1 MATKKHE
8 AHKQLP
14 ENTPSPTQAEWDLIV
29 EKSKSAP
36 KRKTYKEIGHVLEVV
51 AVIALLILM
60 ASFAEPRFDF
70 LTQ

>member
-1 MATKKHE
+1 LITKKPKVY
-8 AHKQLP
+8 KQLP

-51 AVIALLILM
+51 AVIALLIFM
-60 ASFAEPRFDF
+60 AGYVEPRFNF
-70 LTQ
+70 